1 MEEQSNIQWEA
12 RMLSGRQWAASVLAY
27 CTCILYLNTSQ
38 RNHSL
43 VKGIIPLRMYLHT
56 ILPRAS
62 PGPRKGMIPLTSK
75 KKKKS
80 GEKKEASAP
89 IREPLN
95 QRQTAEPPFSQVS
108 PIARD
113 EKLIFIKNAH
123 SCAF

>member
-1 MEEQSNIQWEA
+1 MKKILVCTN
-12 RMLSGRQWAASVLAY
+12 LLYLHTVLAY
-27 CTCILYLNTSQ
+27 CTTRGQPRTPQGND
-38 RNHSL
+38 SL
-43 VKGIIPLRMYLHT
+43 DL
-56 ILPRAS
+56 
-62 PGPRKGMIPLTSK
+62 K
-75 KKKKS
+75 KKKKKW
-80 GEKKEASAP
+80 GKERSIDP

>member
-1 MEEQSNIQWEA
+1 M
-12 RMLSGRQWAASVLAY
+12 
-27 CTCILYLNTSQ
+27 
-38 RNHSL
+38 
-43 VKGIIPLRMYLHT
+43 
-56 ILPRAS
+56 LPRAS
-62 PGPRKGMIPLTSK
+62 PGPRKGLRSLTGK

-80 GEKKEASAP
+80 WEKEEASAP

-95 QRQTAEPPFSQVS
+95 QRQTAEPHFSQVS